1 MNVSLLQ
8 FVKNIFVS
16 LTLFVVSAVSVLFLF
31 CAAWQVSKLEALGFS
46 KSDCENALTVCH
58 GQLDK
63 AATWLT
69 KNVKPIMATGS
80 HSRLYI
86 SGFEVL

>member
-1 MNVSLLQ
+1 MY
-8 FVKNIFVS
+8 F
-16 LTLFVVSAVSVLFLF
+16 
-31 CAAWQVSKLEALGFS
+31 AAWQVSKLEALGFC
-46 KSDCENALTVCH
+46 KSDCENALTQCH
-58 GQLDK
+58 GQLEK

-69 KNVKPIMATGS
+69 KNVKPVMATRS

>member
-1 MNVSLLQ
+1 
-8 FVKNIFVS
+8 
-16 LTLFVVSAVSVLFLF
+16 
-31 CAAWQVSKLEALGFS
+31 VSKLEALGFS

-69 KNVKPIMATGS
+69 KNVKPIMVTGS
-80 HSRLYI
+80 RSRLYI

>member
-1 MNVSLLQ
+1 MLNNYV
-8 FVKNIFVS
+8 FIF
-16 LTLFVVSAVSVLFLF
+16 LFLSCDGVTAVY

-46 KSDCENALTVCH
+46 KADCENALTVCH
-58 GQLDK
+58 GQLEK

-69 KNVKPIMATGS
+69 KHVKPVMAARS

>member
-1 MNVSLLQ
+1 M
-8 FVKNIFVS
+8 
-16 LTLFVVSAVSVLFLF
+16 
-31 CAAWQVSKLEALGFS
+31 SKLEALGFC
-46 KSDCENALTVCH
+46 KSDCENALTHCH
-58 GQLDK
+58 GQLEK

-69 KNVKPIMATGS
+69 KNVKPVTATRS